1 MTSSAT
7 KVQIE
12 KIIEIAKSAGK
23 YARERITA
31 DHDIG
36 IKGAQDVVTEVD
48 RKNEAFILESLRAL
62 YPNHAILTEESGAH
76 QGDTRFRWYI
86 DPLDGTMNYAH
97 GVPFYCVSIGFA
109 VDGELVLGVV
119 YDPNM
124 DECFYA
130 EKGKGAF
137 LNGKPIRV
145 SEVSDR
151 TMALL
156 DTGFSAKMIKSGRQ
170 NFDLFRHFMT
180 TTAGVRRLGSAALGM
195 CYVACGRMNGMWEI
209 CLSPWD
215 IAAGI
220 VILNEAGAKTTRFD
234 GGENAFTDP
243 WGFLTANPALHAQ
256 FLNDLKTVSSEYAAP
271 ENDAGSKGG
280 A

>member
-1 MTSSAT
+1 MTSQT
-7 KVQIE
+7 QTVQIE
-12 KIIEIAKSAGK
+12 KVIEIAKNAGK
-23 YARERITA
+23 YARERLYA
-31 DHDIG
+31 DHDVG

-48 RKNEAFILESLRAL
+48 RKNEAYILESLRAL
-62 YPNHAILTEESGAH
+62 YPNHAILTEESGEH
-76 QGDTRFRWYI
+76 QGDTRHRWYI

-97 GVPFYCVSIGFA
+97 GIPFYCVSIGYA
-109 VDGELVLGVV
+109 VEGELVLGVV
-119 YDPNM
+119 YDPNL

-137 LNGKPIRV
+137 LNGNPIRV
-145 SEVSDR
+145 SDISDPE
-151 TMALL
+151 MALL
-156 DTGFSAKMIKSGRQ
+156 DTGFSAKMMKMGYQ
-170 NFDLFRHFMT
+170 NFDLFRHFMA

-234 GGENAFTDP
+234 GGENAFSDP
-243 WGFLTANPALHAQ
+243 WGFITANAPLHEY
-256 FLNDLKTVSSEYAAP
+256 LLKGIRTVPSIYAGKA
-271 ENDAGSKGG
+271 
-280 A
+280 

>member
-1 MTSSAT
+1 MHSTSSA
-7 KVQIE
+7 VQIE
-12 KIIEIAKSAGK
+12 KIINIAKTAGK
-23 YARERITA
+23 YAREQIYT

-36 IKGAQDVVTEVD
+36 IKGAQDIVTEVD

-62 YPNHAILTEESGAH
+62 YPSHAILTEESGAH
-76 QGDTRFRWYI
+76 QGDTSRCWYI

-97 GVPFYCVSIGFA
+97 GIPFYCVSIGFA
-109 VDGELVLGVV
+109 VDGEPVLGVV
-119 YDPNM
+119 YDPNL

-145 SEVSDR
+145 SEISDR

-156 DTGFSAKMIKSGRQ
+156 DTGFSAKMTEMGRQ
-170 NFDLFRHFMT
+170 NFDLFRHFMM

-243 WGFLTANPALHAQ
+243 WCFLTANPALHGQ
-256 FLNDLKTVSSEYAAP
+256 LLNDLRTISSEYVAP
-271 ENDAGSKGG
+271 KKNADESGSI
-280 A
+280 

>member
-1 MTSSAT
+1 MTHPSQP
-7 KVQIE
+7 VQIE
-12 KIIEIAKSAGK
+12 KIIEIAKTAGK
-23 YARERITA
+23 YARERLYA
-31 DHDIG
+31 DHEVG

-48 RKNEAFILESLRAL
+48 RKNEAYILESLRAL
-62 YPNHAILTEESGAH
+62 YPGHAILTEESGAH
-76 QGDTRFRWYI
+76 QGDTRRRWYI

-97 GVPFYCVSIGFA
+97 GVPFYCVSIGHA

-119 YDPNM
+119 YDPNL

-145 SEVSDR
+145 SGVTDR
-151 TMALL
+151 TLALL
-156 DTGFSAKMIKSGRQ
+156 DTGFSAKMMQMGRQ

-234 GGENAFTDP
+234 GAENAFTEP
-243 WGFLTANPALHAQ
+243 WGFLTANPALHEQ
-256 FLNDLKTVSSEYAAP
+256 LLNDIRAVSSEYVAP
-271 ENDAGSKGG
+271 GNGG
-280 A
+280 GRES